1 MTVIHSAD
9 ASSLRG
15 DLLILR
21 RDAASGRLLSQWEK
35 KNVIVYG
42 AGTSLARLIAP
53 NLAFGATIQQECQI
67 KSMRFGESNVAP
79 QRSDTALGAEAIVS
93 GNPVR
98 IPFTD
103 ADRIHS
109 TSMVEFVALLD
120 SLTGNGVTYREAALY
135 TRGDNDDPLVAAGA
149 TMYSRQVFPDQ
160 PKTALVELEFRW
172 RITFTF

>member
-1 MTVIHSAD
+1 MTLLQAAD

-15 DLLILR
+15 DLSIISR
-21 RDAASGRLLSQWEK
+21 EAATGRLLSHWEK
-35 KNVIVYG
+35 KNVIVFG
-42 AGTSLARLIAP
+42 AGTALTRLIAP
-53 NLAFGATIQQECQI
+53 NAAFGATIQEECQI
-67 KSMRFGESNVAP
+67 KSMRFGVSNAAP
-79 QRSDTALGAEAIVS
+79 QRSDTALGSEAIVS

-98 IPFTD
+98 VMFTD

-109 TSMVEFVALLD
+109 SGMVEFVALLD

-135 TRGDNDDPLVAAGA
+135 TRGTNDDPLLTTGDL
-149 TMYSRQVFPDQ
+149 MYSRQVFPDQ